1 MSWTP
6 DLVWQHLRSCI
17 QEVNAQVHDEPVM
30 ALSISSQGE
39 AVVPVSAD
47 RQVLANSPVSSDNR
61 AVAQADELVS
71 RLGFDRIYQLTGQP
85 ASALFSLPKILWWRT
100 NAPDVFEKAW
110 KFLCYGDFV
119 TLRLGLEP
127 VIDRTMAARTLAYD
141 IHSQNWSDEILD
153 AAGLEAYQL
162 AQVAPSGTVIGE
174 IPAQQAQELG
184 FVKPVQVIVGGH
196 DQPCAALGAG
206 VINPRNGDVF
216 DWHNGGH
223 CCSAGRSPARLAGG
237 QYRSISACRA
247 RNLCCPGWQPDWRE
261 VAALVSRCTRHARA

>member
-1 MSWTP
+1 MSLLGLDVGTTGCKAVVFRPDGAVLATAYREYPLLNPGRTQYELDP

-100 NAPDVFEKAW
+100 NAI
-110 KFLCYGDFV
+110 V
-119 TLRLGLEP
+119 TLCLFM
-127 VIDRTMAARTLAYD
+127 V
-141 IHSQNWSDEILD
+141 
-153 AAGLEAYQL
+153 
-162 AQVAPSGTVIGE
+162 
-174 IPAQQAQELG
+174 
-184 FVKPVQVIVGGH
+184 
-196 DQPCAALGAG
+196 ALGMFPSIMVPMVETG
-206 VINPRNGDVF
+206 VGYIMNLL
-216 DWHNGGH
+216 GG
-223 CCSAGRSPARLAGG
+223 A
-237 QYRSISACRA
+237 
-247 RNLCCPGWQPDWRE
+247 
-261 VAALVSRCTRHARA
+261 